1 MGDVNQK
8 LYLQHF
14 VKNVEG
20 AILEIGSRDYG
31 NTQNFRELFPNNEYI
46 GIDLSVG
53 KGVDYVLDLT
63 KTTGSLQKNYFSL
76 IICCSVLEHTP
87 VPWIMAQNM
96 DSLLRGV
103 KFIYFSALGLALS
116 SLSRRLLSF
125 FSKRSYVVIS
135 SLSMDFLSLVYLY
148 CRRILAN

>member
-1 MGDVNQK
+1 VGDTNQK

-20 AILEIGSRDYG
+20 AILEIGSKDYG

-46 GIDLSVG
+46 GVDLSEG
-53 KGVDYVLDLT
+53 KGVDIVLDLT

-96 DSLLRGV
+96 DSLLRGGN
-103 KFIYFSALGLALS
+103 FIYFSALGVALS
-116 SLSRRLLSF
+116 SLPR
-125 FSKRSYVVIS
+125 
-135 SLSMDFLSLVYLY
+135 
-148 CRRILAN
+148 